1 MRRALI
7 LCLWAGVGLS
17 SQTNAQLQPVRPLRP
32 EDACTLEG
40 KTVNSV
46 TGEPVKWVN
55 VTLMGGVAG
64 GGRGGVIGTYTT
76 TSNGE
81 GTFAMKNLPSG
92 RYSIRAERSGYSGT
106 PVPAT
111 TLTAGQRMTGLEV
124 KLQPQAAISGR
135 VVDEHGEPVTRAT
148 VMVMSYNYTQGG
160 KQLSP
165 RSSATTND
173 LGEYRAFGL
182 PPGRY
187 YIAAT
192 YRPMVSMSTTSDD
205 RSAAPSPEEAYAT
218 TYYPGATDMESAGR
232 VDAAAGAVVEN
243 INLQLSKSPAVR
255 VRGSVV
261 NQAGAIVPAIFVNMA
276 RTGDVASYAMG
287 SMGASATQGQF
298 EFRGVT
304 SGRYVLTASA
314 SEGQKRFQG
323 RQIVEVGSSNV
334 ENVSIALGTGFDLSG
349 KVRVEGQAQAGAQT
363 TFLILQPADSVGG
376 GLSGQ
381 NARADAEGN
390 FTFTGIWPG
399 RYVLRVSGPPNL
411 YVKSQRLGSEDVMET
426 PLDLTGGAGSA
437 LSIVLGTG
445 TGEVS
450 GAVTS
455 ADGTPVVSAMVVLIP
470 ESSARRELQQFHRM
484 APAQAGTYQLTG
496 VPPGRYKLFAWE
508 SIPTFA
514 WMDPDVLKPVESK
527 GKAIEIQEGSKD
539 TVDLRALP
547 AVE

>member
-1 MRRALI
+1 
-7 LCLWAGVGLS
+7 
-17 SQTNAQLQPVRPLRP
+17 
-32 EDACTLEG
+32 
-40 KTVNSV
+40 
-46 TGEPVKWVN
+46 
-55 VTLMGGVAG
+55 
-64 GGRGGVIGTYTT
+64 
-76 TSNGE
+76 
-81 GTFAMKNLPSG
+81 
-92 RYSIRAERSGYSGT
+92 
-106 PVPAT
+106 
-111 TLTAGQRMTGLEV
+111 
-124 KLQPQAAISGR
+124 
-135 VVDEHGEPVTRAT
+135 
-148 VMVMSYNYTQGG
+148 MS
-160 KQLSP
+160 P
-165 RSSATTND
+165 
-173 LGEYRAFGL
+173 
-182 PPGRY
+182 
-187 YIAAT
+187 
-192 YRPMVSMSTTSDD
+192 TSDD

-218 TYYPGATDMESAGR
+218 TYYPGTTDMGSAGR

-261 NQAGAIVPAIFVNMA
+261 NQSGTTVPAIYINMA
-276 RTGDVASYAMG
+276 RTGDVASYAMN
-287 SMGASATQGQF
+287 SMGASAPQGQF

-323 RQIVEVGSSNV
+323 RQVVDVGSTNV

-349 KVRVEGQAQAGAQT
+349 KVRVEGQAQVGAQM
-363 TFLILQPADSVGG
+363 TFVILQPADSVGG
-376 GLSGQ
+376 GLSSQ
-381 NARADAEGN
+381 SARADTEGN

-399 RYVLRVSGPPNL
+399 RYVLRVWPGPANL
-411 YVKSQRLGSEDVMET
+411 YVKSQRLGSEDVMEA
-426 PLDLTGGAGSA
+426 PLDLTGGAGGA

-470 ESSARRELQQFHRM
+470 ESAARRELQQFHRM
-484 APAQAGTYQLTG
+484 APAEAGAYQLTG

-527 GKAIEIQEGSKD
+527 GKAIEIQESSKD